1 MLKCHGIAAVFV
13 NLCEFDIQADI
24 FQECMEALNE
34 TIAPLFKLDL
44 SLLKINWKKVV
55 DPSTTIIFL
64 GIEIDSVAL
73 CLRLTG
79 EKIIHFR
86 EELCRF

>member
-13 NLCEFDIQADI
+13 YLCGFDIKADI

-34 TIAPLFKLDL
+34 TIALLFKLGL
-44 SLLKINWKKVV
+44 SLLTINWKKVV
-55 DPSTTIIFL
+55 DPFTTIIFL
-64 GIEIDSVAL
+64 GIIIDFVAL
-73 CLRLTG
+73 CLRLPG
-79 EKIIHFR
+79 EKIIHFL